1 MMLALKTKKLYGID
15 PKSWEHP
22 ADLAAMSA
30 LRNVPGL
37 DEVIKFIFGKTSEQS
52 IRLLHIASSVKVTQ
66 NQFPRVHQMME
77 RTVDVFDWPYRPDV
91 FVTQSPFF
99 NAGVYGVREPFIVL
113 NSSLVQ
119 RLDDTELACVVAHEM
134 GHVMSGHAIYKTVLW
149 MLLNVSA
156 NFIPMAELVLLPIIA
171 ALREWDR
178 KSELTA
184 DRAGLL
190 ATQIEDPNYTL
201 LMKMAGGDDVSQLN
215 MNDFFAQAQEYE
227 QQKSML
233 DGLFK
238 LLNTVW
244 ESHPFPVIRLTEL
257 KNWAVGGQYQTI
269 LDGNYLKRGLHQSD
283 PAEELRQ
290 GFEFYKS
297 EFDKNDDPV
306 SKTVRNV
313 GDGISKLGADIGEA
327 LKGLFE

>member
-1 MMLALKTKKLYGID
+1 MLALKTKKLYGID

-37 DEVIKFIFGKTSEQS
+37 DDVIKFIFGKTSEQS

-66 NQFPRVHQMME
+66 NQFPRVHQMIE

-134 GHVMSGHAIYKTVLW
+134 GHVMSGHAIYKTALW

-156 NFIPMAELVLLPIIA
+156 NFIPAAELVLLPIIA

-190 ATQIEDPNYTL
+190 ATQVEDPNYTL

-227 QQKSML
+227 QQKSLL

-269 LDGNYLKRGLHQSD
+269 LDGNYLKRGLHHAD
-283 PAEELRQ
+283 PADELRQ

>member
-1 MMLALKTKKLYGID
+1 MLALRTKKLYDID

-22 ADLAAMSA
+22 ADTAAMSA
-30 LRNVPGL
+30 LRGVRGL
-37 DEVIKFIFGKTSEQS
+37 DEVIKFVFGKTSEQS
-52 IRLLHIASSVKVTQ
+52 LRLLHVASSVRVTA
-66 NQFPRVHQMME
+66 NQFPRVHQMLE

-134 GHVMSGHAIYKTVLW
+134 GHVMSGHAIYKTLLW

-156 NFIPMAELVLLPIIA
+156 NLVPMAEIVLLPIVA

-190 ATQIEDPNYTL
+190 ATQSEEPNYTL
-201 LMKMAGGDDVSQLN
+201 LMKMAGGDDVTQLN
-215 MNDFFAQAQEYE
+215 INDFFAQAEEYE
-227 QQKSML
+227 QKKGLL

-238 LLNTVW
+238 MLNTVW
-244 ESHPFPVIRLTEL
+244 ESHPFPVIRLAEL
-257 KNWAVGGQYQTI
+257 RNWALGGQYQAI
-269 LDGNYLKRGLHQSD
+269 LDGNYLKRGLHQAD
-283 PAEELRQ
+283 PAEELKQ

-297 EFDKNDDPV
+297 EFDKNDDPL
-306 SKTVRNV
+306 SKTVKNV
-313 GDGISKLGADIGEA
+313 GDGLSRLGDDIGEA

>member
-1 MMLALKTKKLYGID
+1 MLALRTRKLYGID

-30 LRNVPGL
+30 LRNVKGL
-37 DEVIKFIFGKTSEQS
+37 DDVIKFIFGKTSEQS
-52 IRLLHIASSVKVTQ
+52 IRLLHIASAVRVTP
-66 NQFPRVHQMME
+66 NQFPRVHQMLE
-77 RTVDVFDWPYRPDV
+77 RTVDVFDWPYRPEV

-99 NAGVYGVREPFIVL
+99 NAGVFGVREPFIVL
-113 NSSLVQ
+113 NSSIVQ
-119 RLDDTELACVVAHEM
+119 RLDDAELACVVAHEM
-134 GHVMSGHAIYKTVLW
+134 GHVMSGHAIYKTLLW
-149 MLLNVSA
+149 LLLNIASNLV
-156 NFIPMAELVLLPIIA
+156 PMAGLILMPIVA

-190 ATQIEDPNYTL
+190 ASQVEEPNYTL

-215 MNDFFAQAQEYE
+215 MNDFFSQAEDYE
-227 QQKSML
+227 RQKTLL
-233 DGLFK
+233 DGLYK
-238 LLNTVW
+238 MLNTVW

-257 KNWAVGGQYQTI
+257 KNWAVSGQYQAI
-269 LDGNYLKRGLHQSD
+269 LDGNYLKRGLHQAD

-297 EFDKNDDPV
+297 EFDKNDDPL

-313 GDGISKLGADIGEA
+313 GDGLSKLGEDIGEA